1 MEIRSWNPRQESTK
15 EEEYLLK
22 RLKRNKK
29 LFAFLR
35 ENRQELFDEEFQAEL
50 ASMYRETGAG
60 KEPVTPALMA
70 MAVLLQ
76 EYAGVSDA
84 EAVELTVMDKRW
96 QLVLDRL
103 GETSPAFSQGAF
115 WDFRARLIRHDMDRR
130 LLERTRELA
139 HKTKGFDWKKLP
151 QAVRVAMDSS
161 PLEGAG
167 RVEDTLNLLAH
178 AARKIVTCVA
188 NLLKAP
194 FKEIAAEAGIPLLLE
209 SSVKAGLDLQW
220 ENPGAVAEALG
231 QLVEQLDSLQAWVE
245 QELPDAAKKPPLHKH
260 LQTLAAIRTQDLE
273 PDPTAPGRPRIRQ
286 GTARDR
292 RISIEDS
299 EMRHGRKS
307 QSYKFNG
314 FKRHLAVDLDTGLVL
329 ACALAPAN
337 RPEHEAAEKLNE
349 DIERQGVT
357 IDALYIDRGYI
368 ASPVVQDVLARRGEI
383 ICRPWNVSNNN
394 GRFSKAEFDINV
406 SDKLVTC
413 PGDQTEPFE
422 FGQTVTFDPQACA
435 ACSLRPRCT
444 NARADRG
451 RSLHIAHDE
460 ELQQRLR
467 QEASSSAGRQQLR
480 ERVVVEHKLAHL
492 AQRQGHRAR
501 YRGTRKNLF
510 DLRRAA
516 TIQNLEV
523 IQRRQQ
529 GNRKAA

>member
-1 MEIRSWNPRQESTK
+1 VEIRNWNPKQERTK

-50 ASMYRETGAG
+50 ALMYRDTGAG
-60 KEPVTPALMA
+60 KEPVTPAMMA

-84 EAVELTVMDKRW
+84 EAVELTVVDKRW
-96 QLVLDRL
+96 QLVLDQL
-103 GETSPAFSQGAF
+103 GETRPAFSQGAF

-130 LLERTRELA
+130 LLERTRALA
-139 HKTKGFDWKKLP
+139 RKTKGFDWKKLP
-151 QAVRVAMDSS
+151 QQVRVAMDSS

-188 NLLKAP
+188 NLLDAP
-194 FKEIAAEAGIPLLLE
+194 FEQIATEAGVPLLLE
-209 SSVKAGLDLQW
+209 SSVKAGLDLCW
-220 ENPGAVAEALG
+220 ENPGAVDEALG

-245 QELPDAAKKPPLHKH
+245 QELPDAVKKPPLHKH

-314 FKRHLAVDLDTGLVL
+314 FKRHLAVDLDTGLIL
-329 ACALAPAN
+329 ACALEAAN
-337 RPEHEAAEKLNE
+337 RPEHEAAETLHE
-349 DIERQGVT
+349 DIKRQGVT
-357 IDALYIDRGYI
+357 IDTLYIDRGYI
-368 ASPVVQDVLARRGEI
+368 ASPVVQDVLARNGEI

-394 GRFSKAEFDINV
+394 GRFAKADFHIDV
-406 SDKLVTC
+406 RDKLVTC

-422 FGQTVTFDPQACA
+422 FGQTVTFDAQACA

-460 ELQQRLR
+460 ELQQHLR

-480 ERVVVEHKLAHL
+480 ERVIVEHKLAHL

-523 IQRRQQ
+523 IQRQQ
-529 GNRKAA
+529 HGKRKAA